1 MTQVR
6 ASGKVNIDTG
16 RDANL
21 IGATVS
27 GDKVVANA
35 GCDLNIA
42 CTLQGGELTRAKIS
56 IDQPLDMRMEV
67 VEVDENLPAIK
78 MDVGLKII
86 QFQHEIV
93 YRGAVWFQGETWS
106 DFISNLE
113 QGDGEANL
121 KDMSDIFYLKLIRGI
136 DTDSL
141 IWKFR
146 KEAVDASVGEAGF
159 MCKSANINPFVEEFL
174 SFYRWWE

>member
-42 CTLQGGELTRAKIS
+42 CI
-56 IDQPLDMRMEV
+56 
-67 VEVDENLPAIK
+67 
-78 MDVGLKII
+78 
-86 QFQHEIV
+86 
-93 YRGAVWFQGETWS
+93 
-106 DFISNLE
+106 
-113 QGDGEANL
+113 
-121 KDMSDIFYLKLIRGI
+121 
-136 DTDSL
+136 
-141 IWKFR
+141 
-146 KEAVDASVGEAGF
+146 
-159 MCKSANINPFVEEFL
+159 
-174 SFYRWWE
+174 